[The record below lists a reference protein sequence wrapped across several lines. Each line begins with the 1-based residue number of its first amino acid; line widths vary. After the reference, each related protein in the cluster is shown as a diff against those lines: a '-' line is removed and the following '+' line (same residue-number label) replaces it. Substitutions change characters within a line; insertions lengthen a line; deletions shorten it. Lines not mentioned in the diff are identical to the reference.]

1 MAPSPIRRQAQQ
13 AIWLLALIM
22 LSGCAAYSPYP
33 LVDRDTSSRDVG
45 RIVVDARSMP
55 LPELAAHR
63 FDPSHGLDM
72 DDVAML
78 AVANN
83 PDIKL
88 LRDDLGIARAQAFA
102 AGLLPD
108 PQLNLE
114 NDNPS
119 GSRPGL
125 THAFIYGITMDVMSL
140 LTRSTKLRA
149 ANQETA
155 KIDLGMLWQEW
166 QVVAQARQLFIQVVT
181 QDRLAASLQQ
191 LVRIQQLR
199 SDRTAAAVAQGNLTL
214 DIEDAVL
221 LTYHDAQ
228 RQAAEA
234 ERAANQSRH
243 DLNSLLGLAPD
254 VHLELIDT
262 QENSFAVDDNTLAA
276 ALSDLPHRRP
286 DLLALQAGYRSQE
299 ASYRAAI
306 LGQFPNLTVGFVR
319 ARDTSKLYTSGFQ
332 ISFSLPIFNRNRG
345 NIAIAEATRQRL
357 ADEYQQRLNQAYTD
371 IDRMRID
378 QRSLVAQLAG
388 NRAALERL
396 QQTAAQAQTAF
407 EAHNQA
413 LASYADAQ
421 NALITKQIDIITIE
435 KTLMQARIAMNALL
449 GGELPAHYQR
459 QLSEETHH
467 AN

>member
-1 MAPSPIRRQAQQ
+1 MAPSLIRGKIQRSA
-13 AIWLLALIM
+13 LLFALA
-22 LSGCAAYSPYP
+22 LSGCATFSPHP
-33 LVDRDTSSRDVG
+33 LVDRDTSSRDIG

-83 PDIKL
+83 PDVKL

-108 PQLNLE
+108 PQVSLE
-114 NDNPS
+114 NDYPS

-125 THAFIYGITMDVMSL
+125 THAFIYGINMDVMSL
-140 LTRSTKLRA
+140 LTRSTRLRA
-149 ANQETA
+149 ADEETV
-155 KIDLGMLWQEW
+155 KIDLGLLWQEW

-181 QDRLAASLQQ
+181 QDRLAASLQR

-199 SDRTAAAVAQGNLTL
+199 NDRTAAAVAQGNLTQ

-234 ERAANQSRH
+234 ERAENQSRH
-243 DLNSLLGLAPD
+243 DLNTLLGLAPD
-254 VHLELIDT
+254 VHLDLIDT
-262 QENSFAVDDNTLAA
+262 QENSFTVDDSALAA
-276 ALSDLPHRRP
+276 ALPGLPRRRP

-306 LGQFPNLTVGFVR
+306 LGQFPTLTIGFVR
-319 ARDTSKLYTSGFQ
+319 ARDTSRLYTSGLQ
-332 ISFSLPIFNRNRG
+332 INFSLPIFNRNRG

-378 QRSLVAQLAG
+378 QRSMAAQLAG

-396 QQTAAQAQTAF
+396 QQIAAQAQTAF
-407 EAHNQA
+407 EAHNLA

-421 NALITKQIDIITIE
+421 NALITKQIETITIE

-459 QLSEETHH
+459 QLSEENHH